1 MAPAT
6 KRLSDLRPSRRSLL
20 VAMAGSVSVVLGLGL
35 WSSGRE
41 MEVAIARLES
51 QQAFLALAVAQD
63 VGSRIA
69 LFRENE
75 RLSNAAGLAPS
86 IAREAIPASV
96 LEHLGALERE
106 GQMLVLVRE
115 CGQRLF
121 QTSDHRPVENQQLQ
135 EGFARHETH
144 LVLARESAEQ
154 LQLTRHRAI
163 AGLAEV
169 SSPDQAAPTLQIAV
183 LTSAAPERERVYRAQ
198 WRDALT
204 GLTAIAIVLW
214 FGRLTLAQQ
223 RRELELAA
231 QLERV
236 QLERERDAQLSRAG
250 RFAML
255 AAMST
260 GIAHELGTP
269 LSVMV
274 GRLEQLAPLASV
286 DESSARALRSMNEQ
300 TERMNGI
307 IRGFLALAR
316 GETPILEN
324 SAPIRVVEAARELV
338 RHRFVSADVALEV
351 DVAEGLPQLSLDV
364 RLFTQVV
371 VNLLVNACDAS
382 HAGDAV
388 SLSVRQDEEAVVFEV
403 FDRGQGVSEEVAKRA
418 TEPFFTTRASIGGT
432 GLGLAIANEIT
443 QQHGGTLELL
453 HRGDGANA
461 EPGTCARVRIPL
473 ASPRLHAELHGSLT

>member
-1 MAPAT
+1 M
-6 KRLSDLRPSRRSLL
+6 
-20 VAMAGSVSVVLGLGL
+20 VGSVSIVLGLGL
-35 WSSGRE
+35 WSSDRE
-41 MEVAIARLES
+41 MELAVARLES
-51 QQAFLALAVAQD
+51 QQAFLALAIAQD

-69 LFRENE
+69 LLRENE
-75 RLSNAAGLAPS
+75 RLSSAAGLAP
-86 IAREAIPASV
+86 AIPPEALPVSV
-96 LEHLGALERE
+96 LEHLRALERE
-106 GQMLVLVRE
+106 GRMLVLVRE
-115 CGQRLF
+115 YGQRLF
-121 QTSDHRPVENQQLQ
+121 QTSDHRLIDDQQLRQ
-135 EGFARHETH
+135 AFARHDTH
-144 LVLARESAEQ
+144 AVIARESAER
-154 LQLTRHRAI
+154 LQLARHRAI

-169 SSPDQAAPTLQIAV
+169 SSPNQTATSLQIAV
-183 LTSAAPERERVYRAQ
+183 ITSAAPERERVYRAQ

-204 GLTAIAIVLW
+204 GLTAIAIVLS

-274 GRLEQLAPLASV
+274 GRLEQLAPLASA
-286 DESSARALRSMNEQ
+286 DECSARALCSINEQ

-324 SAPIRVVEAARELV
+324 SAPNTVVEAARELV
-338 RHRFVSADVALEV
+338 RHRFVSADVSLEV
-351 DVAEGLPQLSLDV
+351 DVPKGLPQLSLDV
-364 RLFTQVV
+364 RLFTQVI

-382 HAGDAV
+382 KAGDSV
-388 SLSVRQDEEAVVFEV
+388 SLLVREQEQAVAFEV
-403 FDRGQGVSEEVAKRA
+403 VDRGQGVSAEVAKRA
-418 TEPFFTTRASIGGT
+418 TEPFFTTRASHGGT

-443 QQHGGTLELL
+443 HQHGGTLELAPA
-453 HRGDGANA
+453 GNGADGAR
-461 EPGTCARVRIPL
+461 GTCARVRIPL
-473 ASPRLHAELHGSLT
+473 ASPHTREEVPGSVT